1 MAAGELEGRL
11 VPRGRVRESV
21 RTVRTDRALRG
32 ARQQHSTATQRN
44 SGSGSDRHVEQTR
57 GRGRD
62 GHGQEGSDGR
72 LTKTCARWRIVVGAA
87 EVRFLSGSA
96 SRFAARHRHLIGHRW
111 ALVSS
116 DRFVDWN

>member
-1 MAAGELEGRL
+1 MEVAAGELEGRL

-44 SGSGSDRHVEQTR
+44 SGSDRHVEQTR

-87 EVRFLSGSA
+87 EVRFLSGSTN
-96 SRFAARHRHLIGHRW
+96 RFAARHRHLIGHRW